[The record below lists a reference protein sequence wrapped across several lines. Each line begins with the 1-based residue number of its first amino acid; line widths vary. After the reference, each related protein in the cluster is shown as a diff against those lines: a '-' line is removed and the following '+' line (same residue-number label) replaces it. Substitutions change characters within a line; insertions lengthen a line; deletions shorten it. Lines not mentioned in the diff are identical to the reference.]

1 MLLAIDEWEGDTHYV
16 NRNSCQDI
24 LLVKNKQKGGGME
37 ILLAGVN
44 WLAVGVGT
52 IVCFM
57 LAGLWYSPMLF
68 GTRWAEGVG
77 VETGALAKQPTGA
90 LVMQFAGTLILAWIM
105 ALAHT
110 NGAYSS
116 AVLIVVMAACLL
128 MAANMSAN
136 HSAYS
141 TIVEGSFVVVMG
153 LIMTACNYIL

>member
-1 MLLAIDEWEGDTHYV
+1 
-16 NRNSCQDI
+16 
-24 LLVKNKQKGGGME
+24 
-37 ILLAGVN
+37 
-44 WLAVGVGT
+44 
-52 IVCFM
+52 
-57 LAGLWYSPMLF
+57 
-68 GTRWAEGVG
+68 
-77 VETGALAKQPTGA
+77 
-90 LVMQFAGTLILAWIM
+90 M